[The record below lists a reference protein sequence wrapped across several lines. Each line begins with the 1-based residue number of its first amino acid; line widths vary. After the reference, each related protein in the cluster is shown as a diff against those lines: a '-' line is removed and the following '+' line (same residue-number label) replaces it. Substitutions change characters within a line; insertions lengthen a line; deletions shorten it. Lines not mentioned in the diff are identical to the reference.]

1 MHKLKLLLKSPRIIL
16 VLLLLLGAVIL
27 INPTF
32 DDEGVAIRTIAK
44 DSSAAKAGLTSP
56 KPTDK
61 PRMRDVITDFN
72 GVKIKDI
79 QHFEELVESL
89 EIGQIVP
96 LTVKTHFAYDTNNK
110 RKVSLLAHEEEFIIK
125 VEPLIEI
132 ITLNETEEK
141 IFEEVQEVQKD
152 INGSLVLVNETV
164 NVTKQ
169 VPKTKENIIGKK
181 DLGLQVYS
189 KPTTNLKKGL
199 DLEGGT
205 RVLLQPEKRVS
216 EEDLTIIIDNLK
228 QRLNVYGLSDLVVR
242 SAGDFV
248 SDTQYIVVEIA
259 GANEQEVKDLIG
271 KQGVFEARIGNVT
284 AFRGGQDIKN
294 VCRTPECS
302 FAVSP
307 YRGCSQNAEL
317 WACTFQFSIT
327 LSREAAERQAAAT
340 RNLDVLPGGSG
351 GEGVLSQNIDFY
363 LDNELVDSLTI
374 AAGLKG
380 NAETNIAISGPGS
393 GKTELDAR
401 TDSAKNMRKLQTILI
416 TGSLPV
422 KLDVVKTDSISPLLG
437 KEFIKNILFTGFVAI
452 LSVAIVLWIRYRQVT
467 LSLTILF
474 TMVSEIILTLGLA
487 AAIGWNIDLAG
498 IAGILVAVGT
508 GVDDQIVI
516 TDETL
521 RGSKEERYTS
531 WKDKFKKAFFIVLSA
546 YIITVVG
553 MLPLISAGAGLLRGF
568 AITTILAITFGVFV
582 TRPAFGVII
591 EKLLYQKEP

>member
-1 MHKLKLLLKSPRIIL
+1 MNKFKLLLKSPRIVI
-16 VLLLLLGAVIL
+16 VLLLLLGALIL
-27 INPTF
+27 INPAL
-32 DDEGVAIRTIAK
+32 DDQGVAIRSIAK
-44 DSSAAKAGLTSP
+44 DSSAAKAGLASP
-56 KPTDK
+56 QPADK
-61 PRMRDVITDFN
+61 PRMRDVITTFD
-72 GVKIKDI
+72 GVKIKDLE
-79 QHFEELVESL
+79 HFQQLVENL
-89 EIGQIVP
+89 DVGQVVP
-96 LTVKTHFAYDTNNK
+96 LIVKTHFTYDTNNK
-110 RKVSLLAHEEEFIIK
+110 RKFSFRTHEEEFIIK
-125 VEPLIEI
+125 VEPLVEI

-141 IFEEVQEVQKD
+141 TFEELQEVQKE
-152 INGSLVLVNETV
+152 INGSLVSVNETV

-181 DLGLQVYS
+181 ELGLQVYA
-189 KPTTNLKKGL
+189 KPRTNLKKGL

-205 RVLLQPEKRVS
+205 RVLLQPQKRVS
-216 EEDLTIIIDNLK
+216 EEDLNLIIDNLK

-284 AFRGGQDIKN
+284 AFKGGQDIKN
-294 VCRTPECS
+294 VCRTPDCS

-307 YRGCSQNAEL
+307 YRGCSSGDGG

-340 RNLDVLPGGSG
+340 RNLEVLPGGTG

-393 GKTELDAR
+393 GKTELEAR
-401 TDSAKNMRKLQTILI
+401 ADSAKNMRKLQTILI

-452 LSVAIVLWIRYRQVT
+452 LSVAVVLWIRYRQVT

-521 RGSKEERYTS
+521 RGSKERYLS

-568 AITTILAITFGVFV
+568 AITTILAISFGVFV

-591 EKLLYQKEP
+591 EKLLYDEEP